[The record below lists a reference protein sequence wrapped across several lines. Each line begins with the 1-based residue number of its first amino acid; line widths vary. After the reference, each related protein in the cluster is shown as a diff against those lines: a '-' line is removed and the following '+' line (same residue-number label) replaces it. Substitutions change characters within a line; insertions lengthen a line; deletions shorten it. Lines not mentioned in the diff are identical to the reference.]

1 MRAAGIVQVQKRIRA
16 MLLVNRTVMLIIA
29 GNALE
34 FFTRSEKITPSSVD
48 LSDICMSFR
57 VESNTTIRIYMDK
70 DVLLINEVHN
80 VIERKSVF
88 ENRTTIWY
96 NINFWTQNG
105 INCKL
110 CRIFRTDLGY
120 FVGAQCFLQREILSN
135 FDKGWALN
143 FHRRQVLMRNFT
155 KGWVRWY
162 MEEASCCCWER
173 FLNIEFA
180 A

>member
-1 MRAAGIVQVQKRIRA
+1 MRAAGIVQVQKGIRA
-16 MLLVNRTVMLIIA
+16 MLLINRTIMLIIA

-34 FFTRSEKITPSSVD
+34 FFTRSENIIPSSVD

-57 VESNTTIRIYMDK
+57 VESNITIRIYMDK
-70 DVLLINEVHN
+70 DVLLINEMHN

-88 ENRTTIWY
+88 EIRTTIWY
-96 NINFWTQNG
+96 NIIFWTQNG

-110 CRIFRTDLGY
+110 CRICRTDLGS
-120 FVGAQCFLQREILSN
+120 FVGAHCFLQREILSN
-135 FDKGWALN
+135 FDRGWALK
-143 FHRRQVLMRNFT
+143 FHLRQVLMRKFT

-173 FLNIEFA
+173 FSKNEFA